1 MLFNLYGD
9 RLEKVSLSIIEKN
22 LKKFKCT
29 KDEIMTAFLSTQL
42 NAGQTVFNDGKGW
55 THEVI
60 YCGY

>member
-9 RLEKVSLSIIEKN
+9 QLEKISLSIIEKN

-29 KDEIMTAFLSTQL
+29 KDECMTAFLGSQL
-42 NAGQTVFNDGKGW
+42 RAGQTVFDDGKGW

>member
-1 MLFNLYGD
+1 MLFNLYGNQ
-9 RLEKVSLSIIEKN
+9 LEKISLAIIEKN

-29 KDEIMTAFLSTQL
+29 KDECMTAFLSYQY
-42 NAGQTVFNDGKGW
+42 NAGQLCFDDGHGW